1 MSVVEVQFTE
11 DISFEPLLWRQA
23 SYTGSLIRRIRVKQE
38 FQTYQDSGLFLCTV
52 YFVWIFTIEILYIK
66 LQ

>member
-23 SYTGSLIRRIRVKQE
+23 
-38 FQTYQDSGLFLCTV
+38 CTQV
-52 YFVWIFTIEILYIK
+52 H
-66 LQ
+66 